1 MSWENFLQAYIALR
15 NHKGSFKE
23 VDTAINLLDH
33 EYNGRWE
40 LLYKDLREL
49 GDVLSE
55 KELKI
60 FKEEIIGSQTLN
72 PDSLKNALLGYK

>member
-1 MSWENFLQAYIALR
+1 MEAYLIHR

-23 VDTAINLLDH
+23 VDKAVNLLDH

-40 LLYKDLREL
+40 QLYKDLREL

-55 KELKI
+55 KELEI
-60 FKEEIIGSQTLN
+60 FKN
-72 PDSLKNALLGYK
+72 

>member
-1 MSWENFLQAYIALR
+1 MNWESFLEAYLIHR

-23 VDTAINLLDH
+23 VDKAVNLLDH

-40 LLYKDLREL
+40 QLYKDLREL

-55 KELKI
+55 KELEI
-60 FKEEIIGSQTLN
+60 FKN
-72 PDSLKNALLGYK
+72 